1 MGKINWEITRPVDSV
16 DLTSYVLSFNVSWG
30 RDTFVSPYQGRI
42 ATITIR
48 NDNEQSDFFDINTAI
63 QISDPVSSA
72 SAFKGVVLTRDFNDN
87 PGNGNMSTCVV
98 TCVDGFTLAG
108 NQETTTEFIDPNDQ
122 LKELS
127 NLITNPNLHSGG
139 LNINGL
145 TDTAF
150 AVGAFS
156 GNVQSQMQQVIL
168 GDHGIFVS
176 NVYSNYYF
184 APSNFDD
191 LILSVAN
198 YNVTFGRTSS
208 ATQIAYSNIDR
219 SEAATESTWFNQAT
233 VTGALTTAT
242 KSNGSTAQYGVKSF
256 TTTTT
261 QTEKVNSSAEWWA
274 NNYISPTRL
283 SLDLSILDI
292 AQNPSCLSNFLLN
305 QIENQHFGDVS
316 WTVPGG
322 ASVTQTF
329 FPDKIS
335 ISATPEQTRFTL
347 GMTNINSYQSF
358 ILNSTT
364 FGILDTSR
372 LGVGTAV

>member
-1 MGKINWEITRPVDSV
+1 MAKCDWKIWRPKDAV
-16 DLTSYVLSFNVSWG
+16 DLTSYVLNFNVSWG
-30 RDTFVSPYQGRI
+30 RDTFVSPYQGRV
-42 ATITIR
+42 ATFTIR
-48 NDNEQSDFFDINTAI
+48 NDDEQSDFFDINRTIEIFENNSNTTA
-63 QISDPVSSA
+63 
-72 SAFKGVVLTRDFNDN
+72 FYGVVLTRDFNDN

-108 NQETTTEFIDPNDQ
+108 NQVTTTTFVAANNQ
-122 LKELS
+122 LQELS
-127 NLITNPNLHSGG
+127 ELVTNDGLYTNPFVLYGT
-139 LNINGL
+139 
-145 TDTAF
+145 TDTNF
-150 AVGAFS
+150 AVGAFT

-168 GDHGIFVS
+168 GDHGIFVTNYYS
-176 NVYSNYYF
+176 SNYY
-184 APSNFDD
+184 APSQFDN
-191 LILSVAN
+191 LILSVAGG
-198 YNVTFGRTSS
+198 NVTFGRTSS

-219 SEAATESTWFNQAT
+219 SEAASESTWFNQAT
-233 VTGALTTAT
+233 VTGASTTAT

-283 SLDLSILDI
+283 SLDLSILDL
-292 AQNPSCLSNFLLN
+292 AQNATALNKFLLRY
-305 QIENQHFGDVS
+305 IELQYFGDVS

>member
-16 DLTSYVLSFNVSWG
+16 DLTSYVLNFNVSWG

-108 NQETTTEFIDPNDQ
+108 NQETTTELIESNDQ

-139 LNINGL
+139 LNINGF

-150 AVGAFS
+150 AVGAFN
-156 GNVQSQMQQVIL
+156 GNVQSQMQQIIL
-168 GDHGIFVS
+168 ADHGIFVS

-233 VTGALTTAT
+233 VTGASTTAT

-358 ILNSTT
+358 ILDSTT

>member
-1 MGKINWEITRPVDSV
+1 MAKCDWRIWRPNDAV
-16 DLTSYVLSFNVSWG
+16 DLTSYVLSFDVSWG
-30 RDTFVSPYQGRI
+30 RDTFVSPYQGRV

-48 NDNEQSDFFDINTAI
+48 NDNEQSDFFDINRTI
-63 QISDPVSSA
+63 QIYEFDSDA
-72 SAFKGVVLTRDFNDN
+72 TAFYGVVLTRDFNDN

-98 TCVDGFTLAG
+98 TCVDAFTLAG
-108 NQETTTEFIDPNDQ
+108 NQQTTTTFVAADNQLNELAVLVTNDS
-122 LKELS
+122 LY
-127 NLITNPNLHSGG
+127 TNPWLVYGT
-139 LNINGL
+139 

-150 AVGAFS
+150 SVGAFT
-156 GNVQSQMQQVIL
+156 GNVQSQMQQIIL
-168 GDHGIFVS
+168 GDHGIFRTTYYL
-176 NVYSNYYF
+176 NQYF
-184 APSNFDD
+184 APSQFDN
-191 LILSVAN
+191 LILSVAGG
-198 YNVTFGRTSS
+198 NVTFGRTTST
-208 ATQIAYSNIDR
+208 TQIAYSNIDR

-233 VTGALTTAT
+233 VTGASTTAT
-242 KSNGSTAQYGVKSF
+242 KSNGSTAQYGTKSF

-292 AQNPSCLSNFLLN
+292 AQNATALTKFLSTC
-305 QIENQHFGDVS
+305 IEWQYFGDVS

-358 ILNSTT
+358 ILDSTT

>member
-1 MGKINWEITRPVDSV
+1 MAKCDWKIWRPKDAV
-16 DLTSYVLSFNVSWG
+16 DLTSYVLNFNVSWG
-30 RDTFVSPYQGRI
+30 RDTFVSPYQGRV
-42 ATITIR
+42 ATFTIR
-48 NDNEQSDFFDINTAI
+48 NDDEQSDFFDINRTIEIFENNSNTTA
-63 QISDPVSSA
+63 
-72 SAFKGVVLTRDFNDN
+72 FYGVVLTRDFNDN

-108 NQETTTEFIDPNDQ
+108 NQETTTTFVAANNQ
-122 LKELS
+122 LQELS
-127 NLITNPNLHSGG
+127 ELVTNDGLYTNPFVLYGT
-139 LNINGL
+139 
-145 TDTAF
+145 TDTNF
-150 AVGAFS
+150 AVGAFT

-168 GDHGIFVS
+168 GDHGIFVTTY
-176 NVYSNYYF
+176 YSNYYY
-184 APSNFDD
+184 APSQFDD
-191 LILSVAN
+191 LILSVAGG
-198 YNVTFGRTSS
+198 NVTFGRTSS

-219 SEAATESTWFNQAT
+219 SEAASESTWFNQAT

-283 SLDLSILDI
+283 SLDLSILDL
-292 AQNPSCLSNFLLN
+292 AQNATALNTFLLRY
-305 QIENQHFGDVS
+305 IELQYFGDVS

-335 ISATPEQTRFTL
+335 ISATPERTRFTL

>member
-233 VTGALTTAT
+233 VTGASTTAT

-329 FPDKIS
+329 FPDKIF

>member
-1 MGKINWEITRPVDSV
+1 MAKCDWKIWRPKDAV
-16 DLTSYVLSFNVSWG
+16 DLTSYVLNFNVSWG
-30 RDTFVSPYQGRI
+30 RDTFVSPYQGRV
-42 ATITIR
+42 ATFTIR
-48 NDNEQSDFFDINTAI
+48 NDDEQSDFFDINRTIEIFENNSNTTA
-63 QISDPVSSA
+63 
-72 SAFKGVVLTRDFNDN
+72 FYGVVLTRDFNDN

-108 NQETTTEFIDPNDQ
+108 NQETTTTFVAADNQLQELQELVTNDG
-122 LKELS
+122 LY
-127 NLITNPNLHSGG
+127 TNPFVLYGT
-139 LNINGL
+139 
-145 TDTAF
+145 TDTNF
-150 AVGAFS
+150 AIGAFT

-168 GDHGIFVS
+168 GDHGIFVTTY
-176 NVYSNYYF
+176 YSNYYY
-184 APSNFDD
+184 APSQFDD
-191 LILSVAN
+191 LILSVAGG
-198 YNVTFGRTSS
+198 NVTFGRTSS

-219 SEAATESTWFNQAT
+219 SEAASESTWFNQAT

-283 SLDLSILDI
+283 SLDLSILDL
-292 AQNPSCLSNFLLN
+292 AQNATALNTFLLRY
-305 QIENQHFGDVS
+305 IELQYFGDVS

-335 ISATPEQTRFTL
+335 INATPDQTRFTL

-358 ILNSTT
+358 ILNSAT